1 MKKPPEEPKQDDR
14 YLPPEVAEERFQ
26 DALRRALGSPKQ
38 TQPAPANSPATE
50 SPSKS

>member
-1 MKKPPEEPKQDDR
+1 MKKPPDDPKQDER

-38 TQPAPANSPATE
+38 TQPAPTNSPTSAA
-50 SPSKS
+50 PPKP